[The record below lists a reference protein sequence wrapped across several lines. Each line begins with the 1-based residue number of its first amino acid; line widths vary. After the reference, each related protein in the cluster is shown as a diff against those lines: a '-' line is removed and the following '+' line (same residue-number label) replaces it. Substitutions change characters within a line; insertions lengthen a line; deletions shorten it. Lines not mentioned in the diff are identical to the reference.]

1 MVGLAGAIF
10 GSASV
15 LSSIYHKVLKL
26 DDKAETELKT
36 ALAKYYQNIGFGV
49 QCLRFQQFLFFKRH
63 LWHEIIMDVLDSA
76 YVYVVRIKCMSHS
89 DLSPCDVSHI

>member
-1 MVGLAGAIF
+1 M
-10 GSASV
+10 V
-15 LSSIYHKVLKL
+15 LSWSKFLVPLPFYHPYITKVKL

-49 QCLRFQQFLFFKRH
+49 QCEYFQCNSYFSNY

-76 YVYVVRIKCMSHS
+76 MSTS
-89 DLSPCDVSHI
+89 SESSALVILMSL